1 MRVLL
6 DTCEFLWLVTGDPRL
21 PSSVA
26 AAVRDPANEV
36 YLSTVSFWEISVKHA
51 LGKLPLPQPPE
62 HYVPLQRERHRIASL
77 ALDEAAVARLNSL
90 PPLSSRPLRPDA
102 RLPGVGA
109 RADAREF
116 RSHRAT
122 VSGDSPLNFST
133 ALFW

>member
-36 YLSTVSFWEISVKHA
+36 YLSAVSFWEISVKHA

-62 HYVPLQRERHRIASL
+62 HVPVLVVLRFPQSSSSDKTTRCQVPPRHPERGCSRRFQRTIACRL
-77 ALDEAAVARLNSL
+77 AASQ
-90 PPLSSRPLRPDA
+90 
-102 RLPGVGA
+102 
-109 RADAREF
+109 
-116 RSHRAT
+116 
-122 VSGDSPLNFST
+122 
-133 ALFW
+133 